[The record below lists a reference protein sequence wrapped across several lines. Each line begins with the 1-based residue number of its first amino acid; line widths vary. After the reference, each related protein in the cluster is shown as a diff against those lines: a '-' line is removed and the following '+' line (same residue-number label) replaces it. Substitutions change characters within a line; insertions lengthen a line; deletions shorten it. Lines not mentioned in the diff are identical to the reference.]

1 MATTKSVLGMVRNR
15 AQADAV
21 TAALMTTGF
30 TKGDVS
36 TLQLGRQP
44 SGELMHGLPKPV
56 YTGTYGGVGAAI
68 GTLMGLLVGLGVL
81 SIPGIGPFFVIGTV
95 VAAISAVFMGAVF
108 GGVVGSVVGL
118 GVAELHARQ
127 YESKIRA
134 GAILMSISVDDRDQ
148 RAHAR
153 KILAGYGATNIA
165 TVGERYEHQ
174 ALTPAL
180 TA

>member
-1 MATTKSVLGMVRNR
+1 MVRNR

-21 TAALMTTGF
+21 IAALTTTGF
-30 TKGDVS
+30 TKADVS
-36 TLQLGRQP
+36 TLQLGHRP
-44 SGELMHGLPKPV
+44 KGELINGLPKPV
-56 YTGTYGGVGAAI
+56 YTGTYGIVGAAI

-95 VAAISAVFMGAVF
+95 VAAISAVFTGAAF
-108 GGVVGSVVGL
+108 GGIAGSVIGL

-134 GAILMSISVDDRDQ
+134 GAILMSVSVDDRDQ

-153 KILAGYGATNIA
+153 KILTGYGATNIA
-165 TVGERYEHQ
+165 TVGEKYEHQ
-174 ALTPAL
+174 AMTPAL
-180 TA
+180 AA